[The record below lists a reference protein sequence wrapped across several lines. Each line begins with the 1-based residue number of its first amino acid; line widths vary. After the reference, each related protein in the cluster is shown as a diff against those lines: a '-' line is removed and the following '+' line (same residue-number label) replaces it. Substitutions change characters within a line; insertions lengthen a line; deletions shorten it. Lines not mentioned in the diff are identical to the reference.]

1 MDFSELLGTFCP
13 AGGCSGCGGCSTQI
27 RKYVEQTDA
36 YKNDPAIVASEYDP
50 AQAPNDVAAL
60 LYQTWE
66 AAYWTGGKLATPTVI
81 TVAFADAPSDYT
93 GMIAGAMF
101 HMTGAWQQFTDVQ
114 KEGFY
119 LAAAAHN
126 AASGVELIWVTDPA
140 KADIT
145 LRYEEATEDAIGAV
159 MAPGPTALNGDI
171 WWNSKF
177 SAKYDK
183 MDFRPGNEGYQFL
196 QHEFGHAIG
205 LSHPFAGTYKL
216 PEYEWNRAYSV
227 MTHTQDPTGHMSLGL
242 RALDIAA
249 VSYIYGTH
257 AQKMALPVQWSQMV
271 GGGLVSTGN
280 DAGNTIVGIADRDW
294 ERGGKGNDTLHGG
307 EGDDFL
313 APGTGLDIVLG
324 GQGTDTLILG
334 YRRGEASQLDWR
346 GNTLELNDPG
356 GQEGFVLH
364 GSDRVSFT
372 GIEII
377 RFTDG
382 DLDLRTGTWTP
393 SATARAL
400 NELYGLLL
408 NRQADNSGLRTFADL
423 IELGGGSAH
432 DVAAAI
438 LASQERAGL
447 LHGDT
452 STATF
457 AQKLYAAAYG
467 TALPAAVLAGWSA
480 QLKAGLL
487 DRADLVVRLTQEAEY
502 RALHGG
508 DLPSQAAG
516 RLGGTAHAMLSG
528 TAGNDVLRGSAGD
541 DRFHVTAGRDTI
553 LGGSG
558 HDALVLDLAH
568 AEAKTWRLTL
578 GDDAEGHGARQGL
591 LQTASGVTTF
601 KGIEEIRFVDGTL
614 SFERDGAAAQ
624 ITRVWLAA
632 TGHAPDS
639 ATLLA
644 YLDGIAAGS
653 SSLLRAAQDAVRT
666 SEFTARFGTLAGATA
681 EEAAARRSETVDRI
695 WNALLGHAPTA
706 AEKQQWVTIMA
717 DQGHGATGWLFD
729 TLAATE
735 EGKAKWDA
743 VTDQGIWIPSGT
755 ALEAA
760 RIFQVLHGHAG
771 TAAELA
777 PLVQAHEEGG
787 LSWHDVIASL
797 ATPAGAALSDA
808 QFIAQAFQQAHGRA
822 PDAAALSTWV
832 AQIGAGQI
840 DRADLVHAFA
850 GDSSHVALMSG
861 ADGQVAI
868 EAAAAAALAPLA
880 VTGAADYART
890 AFRGSSALRNEDGSL
905 TVMTRDSIA
914 VVADTK
920 AIQFLDGRLVFDAGD
935 PAAQVVRLY
944 KAVLG
949 DTPDQ
954 AALNAGIETLQKG
967 GTLKALAEALVAKSA
982 LAGLDDG
989 AFVDALYAQALGRG
1003 ADAGGRAH
1011 HLQTL
1016 TAGQS
1021 RGEVATHFSESLEER
1036 LVTAPLLSHG
1046 IWDVDETAVKIAN
1059 LYDAAFGRLPDLSGF
1074 QAWKGAIDRGNVTIT
1089 GFAGALLDSAEFHAR
1104 YGNPDNGTFIDLMYR
1119 HALNREADAGGHAAW
1134 TQMLDSGA
1142 MSRTQVLLNF
1152 ANGEAHLSVDKDQV
1166 MSDIPD
1172 HYGIAFA

>member
-1 MDFSELLGTFCP
+1 VDFSELLGTFCP

-36 YKNDPAIVASEYDP
+36 YRNDPAIVSSEYNP
-50 AQAPNDVAAL
+50 AKAPNDVAAL

-119 LAAAAHN
+119 LASAAHN
-126 AASGVELIWVTDPA
+126 AASGVELIWVSDPS

-145 LRYEEATEDAIGAV
+145 LRYEEATEDQIGAV

-171 WWNSKF
+171 WWNSRF

-205 LSHPFAGTYKL
+205 LSHPFAGMYKL

-227 MTHTQDPTGHMSLGL
+227 MTHTQDPTGNMSLGL

-249 VSYIYGTH
+249 VSYIYGTY
-257 AQKMALPVQWSQMV
+257 AQKMALPVQWSQMA

-334 YRRGEASQLDWR
+334 YGRGEASQLDWR
-346 GNTLELNDPG
+346 DNTLELNDPG
-356 GQEGFVLH
+356 GKEGFVLH
-364 GSDRVSFT
+364 GGDRVSFT
-372 GIEII
+372 GIEVV

-382 DLDLRTGTWTP
+382 DLDLRTGAWTP
-393 SATARAL
+393 SATAQVL
-400 NELYGLLL
+400 NGLYGLLL
-408 NRQADNSGLRTFADL
+408 DRRADNSGLRSFADL
-423 IELGGGSAH
+423 IDLGGGSAH

-438 LASQERAGL
+438 LGSPERAAL

-467 TALPAAVLAGWSA
+467 TALPEAVLAGWSA
-480 QLKAGLL
+480 QLNAGLL
-487 DRADLVVRLTQEAEY
+487 DRADLVVRLTEEAEY
-502 RALHGG
+502 RALHGE
-508 DLPSQAAG
+508 DLPARAEG

-528 TAGNDVLRGSAGD
+528 TAGNDVLRGGAGD
-541 DRFHVTAGRDTI
+541 DRFHVSAGRDTV
-553 LGGSG
+553 LGGTG

-568 AEAKTWRLTL
+568 AEARSWHLTL
-578 GDDAEGHGARQGL
+578 GDDPEGHGARQGL
-591 LQTASGVTTF
+591 LQTAAGVTAF

-614 SFERDGAAAQ
+614 SFDRDGAAAQ

-639 ATLLA
+639 ATLLT
-644 YLDGIAAGS
+644 YLDGIADGG

-666 SEFTARFGTLAGATA
+666 AEFAARFGTLAGATA
-681 EEAAARRSETVDRI
+681 AEAAARRSETVDRI
-695 WNALLGHAPTA
+695 WDALVGHAPTA

-755 ALEAA
+755 AAEAA
-760 RIFQVLHGHAG
+760 RIFQVLHGRAG

-797 ATPAGAALSDA
+797 ATPADAALTDA
-808 QFIAQAFQQAHGRA
+808 QFIGQAFGQAHGRA
-822 PDAAALSTWV
+822 PDAAALSAWV
-832 AQIGAGQI
+832 AQVGAGRI

-850 GDSSHVALMSG
+850 EDVSHAALMSG
-861 ADGQVAI
+861 ADGRIAI
-868 EAAAAAALAPLA
+868 EATAVAPLAPLA
-880 VTGAADYART
+880 ITGVADYART
-890 AFRGSSALRNEDGSL
+890 AFRGSSAVRNEDGSL
-905 TVMTRDSIA
+905 TVMTKDSIA
-914 VVADTK
+914 VVADAR
-920 AIQFLDGRLVFDAGD
+920 AIQFLDGRLVFDAND
-935 PAAQVVRLY
+935 PAAQVTRLH

-949 DTPDQ
+949 DAPDQ
-954 AALNAGIETLQKG
+954 ASLNAGIEALQKG
-967 GTLKALAEALVAKSA
+967 GTLKALAESLVAKSA

-1003 ADAGGRAH
+1003 ADAGGRAF
-1011 HLQTL
+1011 HLRDLAGGQT
-1016 TAGQS
+1016 

-1036 LVTAPLLSHG
+1036 MVTAPLLGHG
-1046 IWDVDETAVKIAN
+1046 IWDVDETAVRIAN
-1059 LYDAAFGRLPDLSGF
+1059 LYDAAFNRLPDLGGF
-1074 QAWKGAIDRGNVTIT
+1074 QAWKGAIDRGAFTVT
-1089 GFAGALLDSAEFHAR
+1089 GFASALLDSAEFQAR
-1104 YGNPDNGTFIDLMYR
+1104 YGNPDNGAFIDLMYR
-1119 HALNREADAGGHAAW
+1119 NALNREADAGGHEAW
-1134 TQMLDSGA
+1134 THMLDSGA
-1142 MSRTQVLLNF
+1142 MSRAQVLLNF
-1152 ANGEAHLSVDKDQV
+1152 ANGDAHLGVARDQV
-1166 MSDIPD
+1166 MSETPD